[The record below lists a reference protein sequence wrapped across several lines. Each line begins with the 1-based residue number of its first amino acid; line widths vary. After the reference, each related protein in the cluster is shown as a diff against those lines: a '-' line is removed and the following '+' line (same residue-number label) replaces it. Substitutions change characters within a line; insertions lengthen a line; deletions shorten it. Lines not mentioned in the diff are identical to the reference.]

1 MAHFGIEIL
10 PKMDGLS
17 CSFYLLRLYFKWTVT
32 IPPSPQQQQWKKKV
46 IWNFSNALSSN
57 SSRRRKALSFSSPIY
72 FMSQSPF
79 LYFEFDFREPVRKT
93 RPCIE
98 DFLNASRRCLK
109 AEDQEGLNIA
119 LRMIDSAIEF
129 MCHNSGDRIA
139 CKYIFST
146 QISR

>member
-1 MAHFGIEIL
+1 MHFLVEE
-10 PKMDGLS
+10 
-17 CSFYLLRLYFKWTVT
+17 
-32 IPPSPQQQQWKKKV
+32 
-46 IWNFSNALSSN
+46 
-57 SSRRRKALSFSSPIY
+57 ALSFSSY
-72 FMSQSPF
+72 FMSSF
-79 LYFEFDFREPVRKT
+79 FEFDFREPVRKT

-139 CKYIFST
+139 CKYIST
-146 QISR
+146 SCKGRGGSTCRGFRYNFFPNLKVSWKFIGSLFFGLMTFWSINFTKIYWLLL

>member
-1 MAHFGIEIL
+1 MHFLVIVGGGGFVIFI
-10 PKMDGLS
+10 S
-17 CSFYLLRLYFKWTVT
+17 YIFYEQK
-32 IPPSPQQQQWKKKV
+32 
-46 IWNFSNALSSN
+46 
-57 SSRRRKALSFSSPIY
+57 
-72 FMSQSPF
+72 PF
-79 LYFEFDFREPVRKT
+79 FIYFEFDFREPVRKT

-139 CKYIFST
+139 CKYIFSA